1 MALPQHH
8 VWPGTPMGATLAG
21 TGATIRLWA
30 PRARAVHVCY
40 HGHWAPVEDNRLSR
54 GPAGHWTGF
63 VDGLRDGSQYK
74 LWVVGDGSTGFKRD
88 PRARELTPDPVPLA
102 NGIVRDPGSYPWHDA
117 GFRPPA
123 FHELVIYQLHVGSM
137 SVTPGHDVGTFLDV
151 LGRLDHLLALG
162 VNALQLLPVAEFPTS
177 TSLGY
182 NGTDLYS
189 PEQRYAVQDPAA
201 LESARDLVNRYLT
214 RGGRSGLTTGQLQ
227 GGANQLK
234 ALVDVCHLHGLAV
247 LVDVVYNHAGPGFDD
262 ESLYFLDRAPAGDNN
277 NSLYFTDQGWV
288 GGLVFAYWN
297 GDVRQFLIDNAVLLA
312 TEFHV
317 DGFRYDAMDVAV
329 HQSGDG
335 WGFCQDLTSTV
346 RFVKPEAVQVAEYW
360 PVDPRAVR
368 STLEQGAGFD
378 ACWDDG
384 LRDAVRAAVAQASA
398 GRDAA
403 VDMDRVAR
411 NLRRPGGMRDAWR
424 SVRYI
429 ESHDEVRPDRGP
441 RVPVLADSSDPR
453 SWYARSRSRVATGLL
468 LTAPGIPMLFMGQEM
483 LEATPWTDDVNR
495 AGNVLSWAR
504 LDSGD
509 EVVTDFLVFVQEL
522 LRIRRDHPGLR
533 GEGINVFHVHQDG
546 RVIAFHR
553 WVEGAGDDVVVL
565 ASLSE
570 TTRTGYRIG
579 MPRPGR
585 WAEVFN
591 SDVYDNWINP
601 HVAGNA
607 GSVWADGAGM
617 HGMPAAA
624 TVTIPPNAIVLFTAA

>member
-8 VWPGTPMGATLAG
+8 VWPGTPMGVTLVG
-21 TGATIRLWA
+21 TGATVRLWA

-40 HGHWAPVEDNRLSR
+40 DGQWTPVEDNRLVR

-63 VDGLRDGSQYK
+63 VDGLRDGSPYK
-74 LWVVGDGSTGFKRD
+74 MWVVGEGSSGFKRD
-88 PRARELTPDPVPLA
+88 PRARELTQDPVPLA
-102 NGIVRDPGSYPWHDA
+102 NCIAREPSSYPWHDA

-123 FHELVIYQLHVGSM
+123 FHDLVLYQLHVGSF

-201 LESARDLVNRYLT
+201 LERARELVNGHLR
-214 RGGRSGLTTGQLQ
+214 RAGRPSLTTAQLR

-234 ALVDVCHLHGLAV
+234 ALVDVCHVHGLAV

-262 ESLYFLDRAPAGDNN
+262 ESLYFLDRAPAADNN

-288 GGLVFAYWN
+288 GGLVFAFWN
-297 GDVRQFLIDNAVLLA
+297 DDVRQYLIDNALLLA
-312 TEFHV
+312 AEYHV

-329 HQSGDG
+329 QHSASG
-335 WGFCQDLTSTV
+335 WRFCQDLTSTV
-346 RFVKPEAVQVAEYW
+346 RFVKPEAVQIAEYW
-360 PVDPRAVR
+360 PVDPWAARSRAE
-368 STLEQGAGFD
+368 SGAGFD

-384 LRDAVRAAVAQASA
+384 LREALRAAIRQASA
-398 GRDAA
+398 GRDAV
-403 VDMDRVAR
+403 VDLDRVAR
-411 NLRRPGGMRDAWR
+411 MLYRPWGVPDAWR

-429 ESHDEVRPDRGP
+429 ESHDEVRHDRGP
-441 RVPVLADSSDPR
+441 RVAVLADSSDPR

-483 LEATPWTDDVNR
+483 LEAAPWTDDVSR
-495 AGNVLSWAR
+495 AGEVLSWAR
-504 LDSGD
+504 LGAGD
-509 EVVTDFLVFVQEL
+509 KVGGDFLLFVQEL
-522 LRIRRDHPGLR
+522 LRVRRDHPGLR
-533 GEGINVFHVHQDG
+533 GEATNVFHVHQDN

-553 WVEGAGDDVVVL
+553 WVEGSGNDVVVI
-565 ASLSE
+565 ASFAE
-570 TTRTGYRIG
+570 TTWTGYRIG
-579 MPRPGR
+579 LPRPGR

-591 SDVYDNWINP
+591 SDVYDSWVNP
-601 HVAGNA
+601 HVTGNG

-617 HGMPAAA
+617 HGMPASASI
-624 TVTIPPNAIVLFTAA
+624 VLPPNAILVLAAA